1 MDFSVSLPEFI
12 KPLDQGALF
21 KIVFIVGVA
30 VAVVVLSQHLLPWL
44 AERLHGRN
52 RLYVLATVPVVRLV
66 AIVVALWLIVPL
78 VIEPSFE
85 NFVALVG
92 ALGIMLGFALKDY
105 VSSLA
110 AGIVALYEMPYRLGD
125 WIEIDGAYGEV
136 RRIGMRTV
144 DIMTPDATTVS
155 IPHLK
160 MWTSSIYQRQRGTPL
175 LMCVVNF
182 YLQPDHDGRYVK
194 QVLHDVALTSVYV
207 RIDEPVIIVASE
219 LPWGTKY
226 RLKAYPIDAR
236 DQFDFMTDLT
246 LRGKEQLAQH
256 GIAFAAVPGH
266 RRCAGRPLAHLT
278 AWVSGT
284 RSSAATSM
292 AGRTGLLT

>member
-1 MDFSVSLPEFI
+1 MDLSVSLPEFI
-12 KPLDQGALF
+12 KPIDQAALLQ
-21 KIVFIVGVA
+21 IVFIVGVT
-30 VAVVVLSQHLLPWL
+30 VAVVVAGQHLLTWL

-85 NFVALVG
+85 NFVALLG

-105 VSSLA
+105 VSSLV

-125 WIEIDGAYGEV
+125 WIQIDGAYGEV
-136 RRIGMRTV
+136 RRISMRTV
-144 DIMTPDATTVS
+144 EIMTPDATTVS
-155 IPHLK
+155 IPHLS
-160 MWTSSIYQRQRGTPL
+160 MWTSSIYNGNDGSPL

-194 QVLHDVALTSVYV
+194 QVLHDVALTSVYL
-207 RIDEPVIIVASE
+207 RIAEPVIIVASE
-219 LPWGTKY
+219 LPWGTQY
-226 RLKAYPIDAR
+226 RLKAYPIDPR

-256 GIAFAAVPGH
+256 DIRFAAVPAIADA
-266 RRCAGRPLAHLT
+266 R
-278 AWVSGT
+278 
-284 RSSAATSM
+284 AAI
-292 AGRTGLLT
+292 

>member
-12 KPLDQGALF
+12 KPLDQAAVLQ
-21 KIVFIVGVA
+21 IIFIVVVT
-30 VAVVVLSQHLLPWL
+30 VAVVIVSEQLLPWL

-52 RLYVLATVPVVRLV
+52 RLYVLATVPVVRLI
-66 AIVVALWLIVPL
+66 AIVIAAWLIVPL

-105 VSSLA
+105 VSSLV

-125 WIEIDGAYGEV
+125 WIEVDGTYGEV
-136 RRIGMRTV
+136 KRIGMRTV
-144 DIMTPDATTVS
+144 DIMTPDATTVA

-160 MWTSSIYQRQRGTPL
+160 IWTSSIFNGNRGTPL

-182 YLQPDHDGRYVK
+182 YLQPDHDGRTVK
-194 QVLHDVALTSVYV
+194 EALHDVALTSVYL

-219 LPWGTKY
+219 MPWGTQY

-246 LRGKEQLAQH
+246 LRGKAQLAQR
-256 GIAFAAVPGH
+256 GIRFAAVPAITDS
-266 RRCAGRPLAHLT
+266 RAH
-278 AWVSGT
+278 
-284 RSSAATSM
+284 
-292 AGRTGLLT
+292 

>member
-1 MDFSVSLPEFI
+1 MDLSVSLPEFI
-12 KPLDQGALF
+12 KPLDQGALLE
-21 KIVFIVGVA
+21 IILIVGVA
-30 VAVVVLSQHLLPWL
+30 VAVVVISQHLLPWL

-66 AIVVALWLIVPL
+66 ALVVALWLIVPL

-85 NFVALVG
+85 NFVALLG

-105 VSSLA
+105 VSSLV

-160 MWTSSIYQRQRGTPL
+160 MWTSAIYNGNDGSPL

-182 YLQPDHDGRYVK
+182 FLQPDHDGRYVK

-226 RLKAYPIDAR
+226 QLKAYPIDAR
-236 DQFDFMTDLT
+236 DQFDFTTDLT

-256 GIAFAAVPGH
+256 GIAFAAAPAIADARV
-266 RRCAGRPLAHLT
+266 AL
-278 AWVSGT
+278 
-284 RSSAATSM
+284 
-292 AGRTGLLT
+292 

>member
-1 MDFSVSLPEFI
+1 MDFSVTVPEFI
-12 KPLDQGALF
+12 KPLDQAALIQI
-21 KIVFIVGVA
+21 IVIVV
-30 VAVVVLSQHLLPWL
+30 VAVVVVIVSQQLLPWL

-52 RLYVLATVPVVRLV
+52 RLYVLATVPVIRLV
-66 AIVVALWLIVPL
+66 AIVGALWLIVPL

-85 NFVALVG
+85 NFVALLG

-125 WIEIDGAYGEV
+125 WIQIDGAYGEV

-144 DIMTPDATTVS
+144 EIMTPDATMVS

-160 MWTSSIYQRQRGTPL
+160 MWTSSIYNGNDGSPL

-182 YLQPDHDGRYVK
+182 YLQPNHDGRHVK
-194 QVLHDVALTSVYV
+194 QVLHDVALTSVYL
-207 RIDEPVIIVASE
+207 RINEPVVIVANE
-219 LPWGTKY
+219 LPWGTQY
-226 RLKAYPIDAR
+226 RLKAYPIDPR

-246 LRGKEQLAQH
+246 LRGKEQLAQR
-256 GIAFAAVPGH
+256 GIDFAAAPAIADARAV
-266 RRCAGRPLAHLT
+266 
-278 AWVSGT
+278 V
-284 RSSAATSM
+284 
-292 AGRTGLLT
+292 